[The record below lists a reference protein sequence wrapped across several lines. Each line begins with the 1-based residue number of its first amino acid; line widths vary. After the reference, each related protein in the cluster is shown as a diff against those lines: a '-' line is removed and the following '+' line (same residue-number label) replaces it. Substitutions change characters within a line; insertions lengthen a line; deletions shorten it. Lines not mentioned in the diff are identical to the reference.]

1 MKLEN
6 LIDALDSM
14 INVGMGTKLVIV
26 NCYDDT
32 IVWQGFVA
40 EFDRKSWLCR
50 SIDLWGY
57 VDKANAVKV
66 YVEWKEKYT
75 LNG

>member
-14 INVGMGTKLVIV
+14 INVGKGTTMIIV

-32 IVWQGFVA
+32 TIWQGPVA
-40 EFDRKSWLCR
+40 EFDKKAWLIR
-50 SIDLWGY
+50 DIDSWGY
-57 VDKANAVKV
+57 ISKTNTVKV
-66 YVEWKEKYT
+66 YVGWYVK
-75 LNG
+75 G

>member
-50 SIDLWGY
+50 SIDSWGY